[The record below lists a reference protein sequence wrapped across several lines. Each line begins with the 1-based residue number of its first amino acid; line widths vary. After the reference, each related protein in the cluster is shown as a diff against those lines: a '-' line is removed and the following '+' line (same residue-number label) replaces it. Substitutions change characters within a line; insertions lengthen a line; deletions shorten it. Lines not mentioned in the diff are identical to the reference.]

1 MNNEDFID
9 YLNNRLLSK
18 FDVTNIEF
26 KLDAKKLISCMIGID
41 RNGDFVWY
49 SYYNNCNDFF
59 MGESFNKDK
68 PHFSFTSFFE
78 HCENFLKY
86 YDSDWYLTENDM
98 KFLKIMSN
106 CVGCSSIEELEFRLG
121 VLGI

>member
-18 FDVTNIEF
+18 FDAGNIEF
-26 KLDAKKLISCMIGID
+26 RLDAKKLISCMIGRN

-49 SYYNNCNDFF
+49 SYYDDCDDFF
-59 MGESFNKDK
+59 MGESFNKDN
-68 PHFSFTSFFE
+68 TSFFE
-78 HCENFLKY
+78 HCGNFLKY

-106 CVGCSSIEELEFRLG
+106 CVGCSSIEELEFKLS

>member
-9 YLNNRLLSK
+9 YLNNGLLSK

-26 KLDAKKLISCMIGID
+26 KLDTKKLISCMIGRD
-41 RNGDFVWY
+41 HNGDFVWY
-49 SYYNNCNDFF
+49 SYYDDYDDFF
-59 MGESFNKDK
+59 MGESFNKNG
-68 PHFSFTSFFE
+68 SFFE
-78 HCENFLKY
+78 NCENFLNY
-86 YDSDWYLTENDM
+86 YDSVDYYLFLTEKDL

-106 CVGCSSIEELEFRLG
+106 CVRCSAIEELEFRLG